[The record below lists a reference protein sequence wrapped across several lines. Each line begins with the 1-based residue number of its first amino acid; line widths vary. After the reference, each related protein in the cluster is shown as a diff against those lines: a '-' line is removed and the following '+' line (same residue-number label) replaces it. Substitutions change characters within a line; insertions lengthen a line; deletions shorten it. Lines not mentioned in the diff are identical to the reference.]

1 MKTNWHQDPKDI
13 KSAVESKNLQG
24 LADDQDHLDYLLA
37 QCGYSDKKLSLEKD
51 Y

>member
-1 MKTNWHQDPKDI
+1 MKTYWHQDLKDI